1 MIDLKFGDPV
11 LLREQLK
18 NFHTLSE
25 FSLGYRMDD
34 ECEKSIIKW
43 VKSYYK
49 RNFNLEYKHVILT
62 HGANGGLHMLINVLK
77 SSKDLFVIN
86 DLAFGWYEKL
96 LKMENVIYY
105 KSPKLSEEEP
115 FFNAIYIMDNPNNP
129 WGELNINLSLP
140 SSGVIWDSVYASPI
154 FVQGPLRAPPHTM
167 MVGSLS
173 KMFGLSGL
181 RIGWVGVNDD
191 FLADK
196 LKQTAL
202 TAYCGLSTPSL
213 EIADNLLRDIDLK
226 HFEYL
231 SKMALDDSRDKFNK
245 LRNIFGLD
253 APNNGMFYM
262 GNLDSSNQKLLEKAE
277 VNGLKLTTIDGQDY
291 IRFNMA
297 DSSLNTKNAIKAILK
312 ADSI

>member
-34 ECEKSIIKW
+34 ECEKEIVKW

-49 RNFNLEYKHVILT
+49 KNFNLNYKHIILT
-62 HGANGGLHMLINVLK
+62 HGANGGLHMLVNILK

-86 DLAFGWYEKL
+86 DLSFGWYEKVL
-96 LKMENVIYY
+96 RMENATYY
-105 KSPKLSEEEP
+105 KTPKLSEEDP
-115 FFNAIYIMDNPNNP
+115 FPNAVYVMDYPNNP
-129 WGELNINLSLP
+129 WGELITNEKLP
-140 SSGVIWDSVYASPI
+140 SNGVIWDSVYASPI
-154 FVQGPLRAPPHTM
+154 FVQGPLSAPPHGM

-191 FLADK
+191 FLALK
-196 LKQTAL
+196 LQHAAL

-213 EIADNLLRDIDLK
+213 EIASNLLRDVELK
-226 HFEYL
+226 NFEFL
-231 SKMALDDSRDKFNK
+231 AKMALDDSRDQFNK
-245 LRNIFGLD
+245 LRSIFGLD

-262 GNLDSSNQKLLEKAE
+262 GNLDSTNKKLLEKAQ
-277 VNGLKLTTIDGQDY
+277 VAGLELTTISGQDY

-297 DSSLNTKNAIKAILK
+297 DSTLNTKNAIKSILK
-312 ADSI
+312 ADAL